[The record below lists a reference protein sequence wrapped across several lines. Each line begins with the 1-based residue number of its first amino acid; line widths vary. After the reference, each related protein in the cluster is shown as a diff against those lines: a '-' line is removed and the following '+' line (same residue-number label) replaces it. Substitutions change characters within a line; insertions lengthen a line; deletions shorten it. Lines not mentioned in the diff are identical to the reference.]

1 MWVRKK
7 MGMMWVRKNGGG
19 CGWVVVGVWLGRIW
33 VRRMGEDSAGE
44 WNVRKTSLELLSPFV

>member
-1 MWVRKK
+1 